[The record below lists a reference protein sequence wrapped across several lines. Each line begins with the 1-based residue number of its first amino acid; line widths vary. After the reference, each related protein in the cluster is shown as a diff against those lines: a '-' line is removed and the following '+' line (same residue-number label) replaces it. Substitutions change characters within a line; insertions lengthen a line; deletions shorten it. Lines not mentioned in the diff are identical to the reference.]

1 MYSSNFHLGFD
12 RQAWLQQSFD
22 VELLTRW
29 AIEIDSYRHALHNF
43 HIMTG
48 GILGQYAEYRPG
60 SATQIGDAALP
71 LAAICVHVDL
81 DGLAGAQA
89 GQLGLLEIGSH
100 PDIIERQ
107 NVHKLLS
114 DIHVLTHLN
123 PSLSDNSFH
132 RRTNYRV
139 AEVQVCLRKLDFP
152 SRHLG
157 VGYLHVGV
165 VVGTRSCGQ
174 RLGQI
179 YLRKFFRDF
188 VILSVYG
195 HYRFA
200 SMNQLTLIDVDGLDV
215 PVDSRAQRHDIAVDL
230 CIVSVFVLESIPVEI
245 ATCDDKY
252 YHSQNYQDSFAVDS

>member
-81 DGLAGAQA
+81 DALAGAQA
-89 GQLGLLEIGSH
+89 GQLGLLKIGGH

-107 NVHKLLS
+107 DVHKLLS
-114 DIHVLTHLN
+114 DIHGLAHLN
-123 PSLSDNSFH
+123 CSLTDNP
-132 RRTNYRV
+132 
-139 AEVQVCLRKLDFP
+139 CLLPF
-152 SRHLG
+152 SGSALG
-157 VGYLHVGV
+157 
-165 VVGTRSCGQ
+165 SN
-174 RLGQI
+174 
-179 YLRKFFRDF
+179 
-188 VILSVYG
+188 
-195 HYRFA
+195 A
-200 SMNQLTLIDVDGLDV
+200 
-215 PVDSRAQRHDIAVDL
+215 
-230 CIVSVFVLESIPVEI
+230 
-245 ATCDDKY
+245 
-252 YHSQNYQDSFAVDS
+252 

>member
-71 LAAICVHVDL
+71 LAAICVHVDF

-89 GQLGLLEIGSH
+89 GQLGLLKIGGH

-107 NVHKLLS
+107 DVHQLLS
-114 DIHVLTHLN
+114 DIHVLAHLN
-123 PSLSDNSFH
+123 SGLADSSGH
-132 RRTNYRV
+132 RRTDHRI
-139 AEVQVCLRKLDFP
+139 AEVPFCLGNLELSP
-152 SRHLG
+152 RHLR
-157 VGYLHVGV
+157 VGYLHVRV
-165 VVGTRSCGQ
+165 VMGTRGCGQ
-174 RLGQI
+174 GLRQI
-179 YLRKFFRDF
+179 HLCKFFRDL
-188 VILSVYG
+188 VILSVDG
-195 HYRFA
+195 HQRFA
-200 SMNQLTLIDVDGLDV
+200 SMNKLSFTDKHVRDK
-215 PVDSRAQRHDIAVDL
+215 PVDSSAKGHNMTVDL
-230 CIVSVFVLESIPVEI
+230 CIVSAFVLESVPDET
-245 ATCDDKY
+245 AACEDNYD
-252 YHSQNYQDSFAVDS
+252 HSRD